1 MMEAG
6 YQNEQTDEGES
17 RDNGDSGAADAH
29 RLSRLLFSRSSDICE
44 NMLKDKRQADD
55 GRVASRLD
63 VEGALGTSG
72 NVDGLS
78 SAMSGEGADGA
89 GPAAVVDLPD
99 DDFAEWDDYVPEGI
113 FISEERR
120 QELRREQ
127 ERYLADLIEEVGEP
141 TAEEMARAEAWWR
154 PIEQHLMKG
163 TTE

>member
-1 MMEAG
+1 M
-6 YQNEQTDEGES
+6 
-17 RDNGDSGAADAH
+17 H
-29 RLSRLLFSRSSDICE
+29 E
-44 NMLKDKRQADD
+44 NVLKDKRQADD
-55 GRVASRLD
+55 GRTVSRPD
-63 VEGALGTSG
+63 AEGDLATSG

-78 SAMSGEGADGA
+78 SAKPGEDADGA
-89 GPAAVVDLPD
+89 GPAAVDLPD

-127 ERYLADLIEEVGEP
+127 ERYLAELIEEVGEP

>member
-1 MMEAG
+1 MSRPDA
-6 YQNEQTDEGES
+6 EG
-17 RDNGDSGAADAH
+17 D
-29 RLSRLLFSRSSDICE
+29 
-44 NMLKDKRQADD
+44 
-55 GRVASRLD
+55 
-63 VEGALGTSG
+63 LGTSG

-78 SAMSGEGADGA
+78 SAKSGEDADGA

-127 ERYLADLIEEVGEP
+127 ERYLAELIEEVGEP
-141 TAEEMARAEAWWR
+141 TVEEMARAEAWWR

-163 TTE
+163 TTQ